1 MLSNDDTQML
11 FKAWNV
17 ILEWVSK
24 EQRFKD
30 WFLGILIWGIMQD
43 EKKLK
48 KETENEQHCVV
59 ILQNTLNLYRTA
71 CWLYFNKNEKK
82 IKKKKKKENE
92 QPGKWEKHR
101 SQVKT
106 IIFQTVDIVSF
117 KIKYTNT
124 HVGIYSF
131 NKQEGPNQT

>member
-1 MLSNDDTQML
+1 MLSTDDTQML

-82 IKKKKKKENE
+82 IKKKKEKRKWAATEM
-92 QPGKWEKHR
+92 GKTQKPSKDYSLSNCRHCE
-101 SQVKT
+101 
-106 IIFQTVDIVSF
+106 FQ
-117 KIKYTNT
+117 N
-124 HVGIYSF
+124 
-131 NKQEGPNQT
+131 

>member
-1 MLSNDDTQML
+1 MSTDDTQML

-48 KETENEQHCVV
+48 KEIENEQHCVV
-59 ILQNTLNLYRTA
+59 ILQNTLNLYRAA

-82 IKKKKKKENE
+82 TKEKKKRKWAAREMGKKS
-92 QPGKWEKHR
+92 R

-106 IIFQTVDIVSF
+106 LIFQTVDTVSF

-131 NKQEGPNQT
+131 NKQKGPNQT